1 MEVLQKVF
9 PAGVLFGNDEG
20 DHPLTGACVS
30 DNEVAEASG
39 VIADVVEGQLVCNGV
54 VADGE
59 AYLVAE

>member
-1 MEVLQKVF
+1 M
-9 PAGVLFGNDEG
+9 LFGNDEG
-20 DHPLTGACVS
+20 DHPLAGACVS
-30 DNEVAEASG
+30 DNEVAEASS